1 MSCEESPSNLTES
14 LARFWDSE
22 SIGIIDYPEETRQEV
37 NFLRGITFDKRE
49 GKYQVDLPWRDK
61 QFLQNSNF
69 ELCVFRLHHLNSR
82 LSKDGRLN
90 EYDDIIKEQERAG
103 IIERVP
109 VESENN
115 KDVYFLPHHGVV
127 RSDKATTKLHIVF
140 DGSSKDSASEHSI
153 NDCLEKSWSIK
164 FGMI

>member
-1 MSCEESPSNLTES
+1 M
-14 LARFWDSE
+14 
-22 SIGIIDYPEETRQEV
+22 

-69 ELCVFRLHHLNSR
+69 ELCVSRLHHLNSR
-82 LSKDGRLN
+82 LTKDGRSN
-90 EYDDIIKEQERAG
+90 EYDDIIKEQERGG

-115 KDVYFLPHHGVV
+115 KDAYFLPHHGVV
-127 RSDKATTKLHIVF
+127 RSDKATTQNYVLYLMDHLKIRPANIPL
-140 DGSSKDSASEHSI
+140 
-153 NDCLEKSWSIK
+153 
-164 FGMI
+164 MIALKKAPI